1 MRSSK
6 ISERDLRFTTDCKSD
21 HAHVK
26 LNIAETPFLAAYSQ
40 IRVPNPTIDQLL
52 WDSKQIQFHQ
62 MYRLYALQKFCR
74 NHEGNSLDPQL
85 LRAIAA
91 EQIFKVDKGSSRIF
105 RSLANPDH
113 FLTQKWDAIFQEKKL
128 VRHFGGKALEMH
140 KAYTDAHGLPEPR
153 NAML

>member
-1 MRSSK
+1 M
-6 ISERDLRFTTDCKSD
+6 RFTTDCKSD

-40 IRVPNPTIDQLL
+40 VRVPTPTYDQNKLL
-52 WDSKQIQFHQ
+52 WDSKAILPHQ

-74 NHEGNSLDPQL
+74 DHEGNSLDPQW

-91 EQIFKVDKGSSRIF
+91 ERIFGIKSISRIF
-105 RSLANPDH
+105 QTLTNPDH
-113 FLTQKWDAIFQEKKL
+113 PVTQKWDAIFQEKEL

-153 NAML
+153 SAMPL